1 MTYSEKKRKS
11 EYGGTMVESFFCM
24 LVICLI
30 LFGLLQIFHWS
41 VTKMLCEY
49 SSFYAAKGQALG
61 YNQGIVERAA
71 HVALTGV
78 SGADES
84 IVPALAPYSRY
95 ELSER
100 AADYMMYSD
109 GGMYG
114 VDFEYW
120 EPDNR
125 NQTTPYVVVRHG
137 NSIAGEF
144 SNAAV
149 SIENMPLLHE
159 SFSNFVFTE
168 SADIPAGEA
177 TMYNHS
183 QHYLDE

>member
-1 MTYSEKKRKS
+1 MIYSEKKCKG

-24 LVICLI
+24 LIICLI
-30 LFGLLQIFHWS
+30 LFSLLQIFHWS

-49 SSFYAAKGQALG
+49 SSFYAAKGGALG
-61 YNQGIVERAA
+61 YNHGIVTRAA

-84 IVPALAPYSRY
+84 LVPALAPYSRY
-95 ELSER
+95 DLSER

-109 GGMYG
+109 AGMYG

-125 NQTTPYVVVRHG
+125 NSTTPYINVSRG
-137 NSIAGEF
+137 DTAAEYI
-144 SNAAV
+144 NANV
-149 SIENMPLLHE
+149 SVQNMPLLHE
-159 SFSNFVFTE
+159 AFSAFLYVERVN
-168 SADIPAGEA
+168 IPAGTA
-177 TMYNHS
+177 TMYNYAKL
-183 QHYLDE
+183 YLDE